1 LREEA
6 WLLVELASQFPQAK
20 DGYLPPQPIREQ
32 PAYPKDLL
40 EELFPMVALLNTP
53 GRKSESVN
61 KKFVFLLNSSQLPLT

>member
-1 LREEA
+1 MGISRPNQFGNI
-6 WLLVELASQFPQAK
+6 LLL
-20 DGYLPPQPIREQ
+20 
-32 PAYPKDLL
+32 PKDLL